1 MQMIIILI
9 RIIIII
15 YQQLKKQ
22 MGIKQQQIKMYLKKI
37 FKYII
42 INIYQAILKIKTI
55 QIYILIYILQIKIH
69 LLQ

>member
-1 MQMIIILI
+1 MIIILI
-9 RIIIII
+9 RIII

-22 MGIKQQQIKMYLKKI
+22 MVIKQQQIKIYLKKI

-42 INIYQAILKIKTI
+42 INIYQAIKKIKTI